1 MIKGSELKRWPQKK
15 ELIKL
20 LLKLDNVIKADK
32 RKCKQIQGR
41 RTMKE
46 EIKQMI
52 DKLDSV
58 EDRKVLLIIL
68 GILNK
73 LFVKRGQRDYERYF

>member
-1 MIKGSELKRWPQKK
+1 
-15 ELIKL
+15 
-20 LLKLDNVIKADK
+20 
-32 RKCKQIQGR
+32 
-41 RTMKE
+41 MKE

-73 LFVKRGQRDYERYF
+73 LFVKRG